1 MVHEVACAV
10 NVPLIGIGGIASAM
24 DALEFII
31 AGATA
36 VQIGTANYYDPAVT
50 MKVIAGLSDYCDRA
64 GVDNLPSLIGS
75 LIKG

>member
-10 NVPLIGIGGIASAM
+10 GVPLIGIGGIASAM

-36 VQIGTANYYDPAVT
+36 IQIGTANYYDPHVT
-50 MKVIAGLSDYCDRA
+50 VRVVEGLLEYLDRT
-64 GVDNLPSLIGS
+64 GHPSIGS
-75 LIKG
+75 LTGSVVRE